1 MSFIAYISWQDH
13 HGEGESLLVRPDGGM
28 SFIAYISWQDHHG
41 EGESLLVRPDG
52 GMSFLAYI
60 SMPTGLVLVLLSNY
74 VWLRALT

>member
-1 MSFIAYISWQDH
+1 
-13 HGEGESLLVRPDGGM
+13 M